1 MIIDFHTHIFPEKL
15 AVKTITKLEAAA
27 NVKAC
32 ADGREQT
39 LIRSMEASGVDVS
52 IVLPVVTAPEQFSTI
67 NRFAVSLNEKY
78 SGKNVRL
85 LSFGG
90 IHPDTAD
97 YKSKLRELKEMGLQG
112 IKLHP
117 DYQGTYFDDLKY
129 MRILEEASVLGLVT
143 VVHAGIDI
151 GFPDHVHCSVDRI
164 LKVLDEVAPQKLV
177 LAHLG
182 GFRVWEDVEQRIAG
196 RDVYLDTAYT
206 EGMIADELFLKILKK
221 HGADRILFAT
231 DSPWSGQAESLAQIR
246 RLVVNEQEREMILGR
261 NAQRLITVSVR
272 ERRTV

>member
-78 SGKNVRL
+78 SSKNVRL

-206 EGMIADELFLKILKK
+206 EGMIADDLFLKILKK

-231 DSPWSGQAESLAQIR
+231 DSPWSGQVESLAQIR